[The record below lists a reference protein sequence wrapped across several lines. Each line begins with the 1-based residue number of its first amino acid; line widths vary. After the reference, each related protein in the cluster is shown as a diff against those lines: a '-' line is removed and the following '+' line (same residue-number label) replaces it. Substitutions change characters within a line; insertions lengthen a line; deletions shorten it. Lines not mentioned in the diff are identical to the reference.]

1 MAAVATRYLA
11 TGNVNPAVVVC
22 PDTTKNFHV
31 KAAPG
36 AGACTTNAAILAN
49 KPEGISQEGTWYPPG
64 VLGSDG
70 FAAHDGQPLTVFG
83 EGEECLLTVNSST
96 GITAGDD
103 LTFDSSG
110 NAVTIAYTYDAAYTA
125 NVGIWKVAKALETA
139 NASEKARVMVQI
151 QFLPELTA

>member
-1 MAAVATRYLA
+1 MASVATRYLA
-11 TGNVNPAVVVC
+11 TGNINPAVVVS

-31 KAAPG
+31 KAVPG

-70 FAAHDGQPLTVFG
+70 FAAHDGQPITVFG
-83 EGEECLLTVNSST
+83 EGEECLLTVGAS

-103 LTFDSSG
+103 LTYDTNG
-110 NAVTIAYTYDAAYTA
+110 KAVTIAYTFDAAYTV
-125 NVGIWKVAKALETA
+125 NVGVWKVAKALETA
-139 NASEKARVMVQI
+139 AAGELARVLVQI